1 MDKMKVIIRPLVSE
15 KMVADSEKHNRYG
28 FVVDRRAD
36 RQDIKNAVEELY
48 EVEVEKVNTLIQRG
62 KRVTRRTAK
71 GLVTGKR
78 SSFKKAIVQL
88 KEGQTIDFYSNI

>member
-1 MDKMKVIIRPLVSE
+1 MDKLKVIIRPLVSE
-15 KMVADSEKHNRYG
+15 KMVADSEKYNRYG
-28 FVVDRRAD
+28 FIVDRRAD
-36 RQDIKNAVEELY
+36 RQDIKRAVEELY

-62 KRVTRRTAK
+62 KKVTRRTAK
-71 GLVTGKR
+71 GLIAGQR